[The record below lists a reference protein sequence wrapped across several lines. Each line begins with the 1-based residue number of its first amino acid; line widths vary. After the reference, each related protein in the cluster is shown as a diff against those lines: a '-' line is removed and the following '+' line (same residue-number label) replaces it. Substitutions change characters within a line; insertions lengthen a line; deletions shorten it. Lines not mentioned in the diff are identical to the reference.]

1 MARSPCDG
9 QIDFMRARI
18 ADSQPVVTGGR
29 TVTVSGNSML
39 PLYRHGDQ
47 LIVSD
52 VVPVALG
59 DRVLVESRQHGTL
72 GGTLLYKDAQCIAL
86 MLGGRSRRDV
96 VVHPGDIDY
105 LGRIVWASQ

>member
-1 MARSPCDG
+1 MS
-9 QIDFMRARI
+9 I
-18 ADSQPVVTGGR
+18 AQPSVNGGK
-29 TVTVSGNSML
+29 TVTVRGNSML

-52 VVPVALG
+52 TVPIALG
-59 DRVLVESRQHGTL
+59 DRILVESRQHGML
-72 GGTLLYKDAQCIAL
+72 GGTLLYRDTKCIAL

-96 VVHPGDIDY
+96 LVDPCDVNY

>member
-1 MARSPCDG
+1 MNQTHVD
-9 QIDFMRARI
+9 
-18 ADSQPVVTGGR
+18 GGR
-29 TVTVSGNSML
+29 VITVHGNSML

-52 VVPVALG
+52 KVPIALG
-59 DRVLVESRQHGTL
+59 DRIVIESRMHGLL
-72 GGTLLYKDAQCIAL
+72 GGTLLYRNTSGVTL

-96 VVHPGDIDY
+96 LIPPEQIDF